1 MLVTQGGRF
10 GGYGLF
16 VRNGVPRF
24 VYNRLGLQRTMVD
37 WTDTLAPGRHE
48 IRLDFDYDGGG
59 LGQGGTA
66 RLSVDGAS
74 PVAVRVPA
82 TIRLLMPLSETF
94 DVGVDTGTDRKS
106 TSLNYSH

>member
-1 MLVTQGGRF
+1 
-10 GGYGLF
+10 
-16 VRNGVPRF
+16 
-24 VYNRLGLQRTMVD
+24 MVD

-94 DVGVDTGTDRKS
+94 DVGVDTGTPVREDSDRKS
-106 TSLNYSH
+106 GVEGQRVSVRLALGGGRIINKKRRSTE

>member
-1 MLVTQGGRF
+1 
-10 GGYGLF
+10 
-16 VRNGVPRF
+16 
-24 VYNRLGLQRTMVD
+24 MVD

-94 DVGVDTGTDRKS
+94 DVGVDTGPPVREAYPVPFAFDATPPYVTVLSSEERRVGEECV
-106 TSLNYSH
+106 

>member
-1 MLVTQGGRF
+1 
-10 GGYGLF
+10 
-16 VRNGVPRF
+16 
-24 VYNRLGLQRTMVD
+24 MVD

-48 IRLDFDYDGGG
+48 IRLDFAYDGGG

-82 TIRLLMPLSETF
+82 TIRLLMPLSETIA
-94 DVGVDTGTDRKS
+94 VGVDTGQPGSEDYCVPFPFNDTVKS
-106 TSLNYSH
+106 ETPSCGEGCGDKVR